1 MKPYKKLI
9 VYRWKSDSIKET
21 YIFNNDNTNINDK
34 DAKIINDIT
43 IYDEDT
49 IENAINKIGL
59 SIQNIEKKDLFPI
72 YAWSKK
78 ESLLFNIKKI
88 KWSGYNLNPYKSNN
102 RKSKE
107 LDEPI
112 SYDGNYNKLLYQYN
126 LNKIN
131 ISFSNDNI
139 ELKNNK
145 YYYIDNK
152 IPTLDNY
159 KKREKKLDIL
169 KELNAEYANIMSEIY
184 HRIDFQYKLKNIEP
198 LSIIFDNLHT
208 NNIITFIQWANDN
221 SKVLYKLNKKH
232 ILSKDVLSNWTNLE
246 KLSKTRCIYLY
257 SIIGFGTYCKIII
270 DYTGLITL
278 SYIIDLRQNV
288 NWKQIIKNKENITKQ
303 LEIAIK
309 QPIKFKEVSLK
320 LNVLYEMY
328 NSKIELLLKKLS
340 DAIDVFHVNKVIK
353 EKDKNKIICIYKR
366 SSNYNKEID
375 IGEHIRSKLNLGFTK
390 NEIVIEL
397 INLGINN
404 DEADRLVE
412 YEIDTIKKNIDIKDD
427 NKIKQNISNT
437 GTIVII
443 ENDRNGYLVNIIN
456 IPNQKE
462 LSHLLYWLSRIISST
477 RDIKGNINQKIIQ
490 QNQIQVPLP
499 VQVPLQTNVAKP
511 NAKSDSP
518 KSPEEDDLGAGTFD
532 LDFGGGA
539 LGKDK
544 HSYFINLLRIADK
557 ELFEENYARDK
568 CQATK
573 QPIVLTPEY
582 IEELK
587 KNNNL
592 HFDNM
597 VEYGSKANIKNVYA
611 CPKLWCPQSKI
622 PLDIKDDNAKCP
634 LPNEEPIKMLWDEN
648 DKNAPRYV
656 KLIKPNEKGI
666 CVPCCFKK
674 PPKKEDI
681 DKCRAN
687 VYGDKNIKQDDKN
700 LKNKQDKD
708 DIGDIKKDDDIKISN
723 KSETSLS
730 LQDNKDENY
739 LIKNSAPIQI
749 GRYGIVPISLH
760 KLLYPKIAF
769 TLCSKTLN
777 KGVKCLVRK
786 GIQHRVSKNK
796 QNGVIKNDSLLHSL
810 AYLLNFKDKMEFMK
824 DIRNKL
830 DIITF
835 ISLENGEVCKS
846 FMDYNAVI
854 IDENKGLCNQF
865 YKYIENNDKIRK
877 ILNITDLNN
886 IKCNNENYKLSRLLN
901 IYKAYNKF
909 LDYLSSNDYPMEK
922 TPYYLYSLLS
932 NIYNVLLVIWE
943 NEKNGE
949 DINIVCPYYE
959 TFQDIIT
966 GLGLN
971 PNVIMLLRD
980 GKYYEPLE
988 LKLRSKNGD
997 KMIKLKDHPSILD
1010 VINECNKLK
1019 QKLDKNEKVYQN
1031 LYTLYQWLKTN
1042 ILKKSD
1048 DYIIDRVLINDD
1060 LSIDKF
1066 LTKGNILI
1074 NIDRIS
1080 ISYLPV
1086 LLKSLNI
1093 KKLIFYDDIVNKQ
1106 FKINVLVKDLDTF
1119 SNKCKTLNINFN
1131 LGKVIN
1137 TNIKEEYY
1145 TNLVIYKETLNN
1157 NVIINTRI
1165 RDDLYNYNNIETNR
1179 SKKWYQLQLM
1189 VAKTLLKKYDD
1200 DKLAELIKLSIKE
1213 RINKLIKN
1221 FDIKKEQNK
1230 IRIILEEIP
1239 LYSIEK
1245 IKEWINNIILYNK
1258 YDFYD
1263 SKIIEDKNEFVF
1275 SQNAIVDEIPNMI
1288 VMYHKSRPNIISNND
1303 NIVEYH
1309 NYEIKNQLNN
1319 IQDKLPSIFTG
1330 KEEKLNSKWIQHKK
1344 SKWTNMIYIKH
1355 EGYNKYTIKEFYEWF
1370 SKILNMNTP
1379 YEEVVKLANI
1389 LLKNT
1394 IDDDELM
1401 TLMLEDPSFFNEY
1414 KKVTKSYKTVQIF
1427 LDTYY
1432 NNASKEERKKKL
1444 TEIIN
1449 KNELYPNDLY
1459 LICITKL
1466 LNISI
1471 LVIHRGKYGKS
1482 NKDVERGGIDDL
1494 KISSSLYVAP
1504 NNMSNRPLLIFN
1516 KLLDKTKSIYN
1527 IVLEKNENTNGLD
1540 IKNKY
1545 TNSIYMQ
1552 YKDIPD
1558 NIKILIEAHMNS

>member
-9 VYRWKSDSIKET
+9 VYRWKSDNIKET
-21 YIFNNDNTNINDK
+21 YIFNNDNTNVNDK

-59 SIQNIEKKDLFPI
+59 SIQNIEKKELFPI
-72 YAWSKK
+72 YAWSNK

-88 KWSGYNLNPYKSNN
+88 KWSGYDINPYKSNN
-102 RKSKE
+102 RRSKE

-112 SYDGNYNKLLYQYN
+112 SYDGNYSKLLYQYN
-126 LNKIN
+126 LNKLN
-131 ISFSNDNI
+131 ISFANDNI

-152 IPTLDNY
+152 IPTLETY
-159 KKREKKLDIL
+159 KKREKKLDVL
-169 KELNAEYANIMSEIY
+169 KEIDVKNTNIISEIY
-184 HRIDFQYKLKNIEP
+184 HRIDFQYNLKNIQP

-208 NNIITFIQWANDN
+208 NNIITFIQWVNDN

-232 ILSKDVLSNWTNLE
+232 ILSKDVLSNWTNIE
-246 KLSKTRCIYLY
+246 KISKIQCIYLY
-257 SIIGFGTYCKIII
+257 SILGFGTYCKIII

-278 SYIIDLRQNV
+278 SYIIDIRQNV
-288 NWKQIIKNKENITKQ
+288 NWKQIIKNKDNIKKQ
-303 LEIAIK
+303 LEITIK

-328 NSKIELLLKKLS
+328 YSKIEVLLKKLS
-340 DAIDVFHVNKVIK
+340 EAIDIFHVNKVIK

-366 SSNYNKEID
+366 SSNFNKEID

-390 NEIVIEL
+390 NEIILEL
-397 INLGINN
+397 INLGINS
-404 DEADRLVE
+404 DEADKLVE
-412 YEIDTIKKNIDIKDD
+412 YEIDMIKKNIDIKDN
-427 NKIKQNISNT
+427 NKVKQNISNT

-462 LSHLLYWLSRIISST
+462 LSNLLYWISRIISST
-477 RDIKGNINQKIIQ
+477 RDIKVIANQKTIQ
-490 QNQIQVPLP
+490 QNQVPVPVPIP
-499 VQVPLQTNVAKP
+499 VQIK
-511 NAKSDSP
+511 P
-518 KSPEEDDLGAGTFD
+518 KSNSIKSASSEEDDLGAGTFD
-532 LDFGGGA
+532 LDFGGGLNGGA

-557 ELFEENYARDK
+557 DLFEENYARDK

-573 QPIVLTPEY
+573 QPIVMTPEHV
-582 IEELK
+582 EELK

-622 PLDIKDDNAKCP
+622 PLDIKDGNAKCP
-634 LPNEEPIKMLWDEN
+634 LPNEEAIKMLWDEN
-648 DKNAPRYV
+648 DKEAPRYV

-681 DKCRAN
+681 DKCKAN
-687 VYGDKNIKQDDKN
+687 VYEKIDNKDIKQDDK
-700 LKNKQDKD
+700 KNKKKNIKVDDIDDKKSDKD
-708 DIGDIKKDDDIKISN
+708 IQSSN
-723 KSETSLS
+723 KSVKSVS
-730 LQDNKDENY
+730 IQDNKDENY
-739 LIKNSAPIQI
+739 LIKNSAPIQV

-760 KLLYPKIAF
+760 KLLYPKVSFA
-769 TLCSKTLN
+769 LCSKTLN

-786 GIQHRVSKNK
+786 GIQHRVSKHK
-796 QNGVIKNDSLLHSL
+796 QNSIIKNDSLLHSL
-810 AYLLNFKDKMEFMK
+810 AYLLNFKDKMDFMK

-835 ISLENGEVCKS
+835 MSLENGEVCKS

-854 IDENKGLCNQF
+854 IDKNKSLCNQLN
-865 YKYIENNDKIRK
+865 KYINDNVKIK
-877 ILNITDLNN
+877 NLLNINDINCN
-886 IKCNNENYKLSRLLN
+886 IDNYKLSRLLN
-901 IYKAYNKF
+901 IYKAYIKF
-909 LDYLSSNDYPMEK
+909 LDYLSSNDYPIEK
-922 TPYYLYSLLS
+922 TSYYLYSLLS

-949 DINIVCPYYE
+949 DVNIVCPYYE

-971 PNVIMLLRD
+971 PNVIMLLKD
-980 GKYYEPLE
+980 GRYYEPLE
-988 LKLRSKNGD
+988 LKLRSEEGD
-997 KMIKLKDHPSILD
+997 KMIKLNHYPDISN
-1010 VINECNKLK
+1010 VINECNNLK
-1019 QKLDKNEKVYQN
+1019 QKLNNNEIVYQN
-1031 LYTLYQWLKTN
+1031 LYTLYQWLKTD
-1042 ILKKSD
+1042 ILKKPD
-1048 DYIIDRVLINDD
+1048 NYIIDRVLINDD
-1060 LSIDKF
+1060 LTIDRF
-1066 LTKGNILI
+1066 LTKSNILLI
-1074 NIDRIS
+1074 IDRIS

-1086 LLKSLNI
+1086 LIKILNI
-1093 KKLIFYDDIVNKQ
+1093 KKIIFYDDIINKE
-1106 FKINVLVKDLDTF
+1106 FKINILVKDLDKF
-1119 SNKCKTLNINFN
+1119 SNKCKLLNINFN
-1131 LGKVIN
+1131 LGKIIN

-1145 TNLVIYKETLNN
+1145 TSLVINEDKINN

-1165 RDDLYNYNNIETNR
+1165 QDDLYNYNNKEINR
-1179 SKKWYQLQLM
+1179 SKKWYQLQIM
-1189 VAKTLLKKYDD
+1189 IANTIIKKYDNN
-1200 DKLAELIKLSIKE
+1200 KLKELSKLSIKE

-1221 FDIKKEQNK
+1221 FDIKKEINK

-1263 SKIIEDKNEFVF
+1263 NKITEDKNEFIF
-1275 SQNAIVDEIPNMI
+1275 SQNAIIDEIPNTI
-1288 VMYHKSRPNIISNND
+1288 VLYHKSRPNIITEIENN
-1303 NIVEYH
+1303 IEYN
-1309 NYEIKNQLNN
+1309 NYEIKNQQNN
-1319 IQDKLPSIFTG
+1319 IPDKLPSIFTG

-1344 SKWTNMIYIKH
+1344 SKWSNMIYIKH
-1355 EGYNKYTIKEFYEWF
+1355 ESYNKYTIKEFYEWF

-1379 YEEVVKLANI
+1379 YDEVVKLANI

-1394 IDDDELM
+1394 IDDNELM
-1401 TLMLEDPSFFNEY
+1401 LLMLEDPSFFNEY
-1414 KKVTKSYKTVQIF
+1414 KKVTKQYKTVQIF

-1504 NNMSNRPLLIFN
+1504 NNMKKRPLLIFN

-1527 IVLEKNENTNGLD
+1527 IVLEKNEKD
-1540 IKNKY
+1540 NKY
-1545 TNSIYMQ
+1545 SNSIYMQ
-1552 YKDIPD
+1552 YENVPE
-1558 NIKILIEAHMNS
+1558 NVKILVEAHLRS